1 MQAYSDFR
9 VNCYPQTVIYLVS
22 CFCKKG
28 YIAHCFIMQT
38 TYDVLHST
46 LQVQMACLVSIQ
58 QLLERQYKLV
68 EKCTKYVEIGT
79 APVTS
84 SAFAMAIIGLKG
96 ENRTY

>member
-1 MQAYSDFR
+1 MLR
-9 VNCYPQTVIYLVS
+9 VL
-22 CFCKKG
+22 
-28 YIAHCFIMQT
+28 
-38 TYDVLHST
+38 
-46 LQVQMACLVSIQ
+46 IQ

-79 APVTS
+79 APFTS